1 MKLYIYTYAS
11 FADELSRTD
20 WTKDDAGKY
29 GAFFAMHKPT
39 GDQIELGVLDIPG
52 DEIQAAI
59 CGRDVIVQR
68 AVSAF
73 DAEARAMRVECEV
86 KCMKIEQRKQSL
98 LALEAK

>member
-11 FADELSRTD
+11 FADEVSRTD
-20 WTKDDAGKY
+20 WTKDDDGNYGVFFSTNKPAGE
-29 GAFFAMHKPT
+29 
-39 GDQIELGVLDIPG
+39 QIELGVLDIPG

-98 LALEAK
+98 LALETK